1 MWVSNYERSTQ
12 SDNSFVTQI
21 LHRIAARQDLCKLYL
36 NSLARAVLLKFN
48 LTWTWVM
55 NLIKRPVIL
64 KSLEYLSI
72 VREFINCTAARTSL
86 GILERFLRPQI
97 DQQRMFITSLSSSRS
112 ISKFGGHCKPSNWV
126 RPWFEK
132 RFVKNSK
139 KDSYLNMVKI
149 CQDHHLRSFTSSSSV
164 LLYSQ

>member
-1 MWVSNYERSTQ
+1 
-12 SDNSFVTQI
+12 
-21 LHRIAARQDLCKLYL
+21 
-36 NSLARAVLLKFN
+36 
-48 LTWTWVM
+48 M

-112 ISKFGGHCKPSNWV
+112 ISKFEG
-126 RPWFEK
+126 ELQTQQL
-132 RFVKNSK
+132 SK
-139 KDSYLNMVKI
+139 AMI
-149 CQDHHLRSFTSSSSV
+149 WETFR
-164 LLYSQ
+164 